1 MQGELNFEELNG
13 LIAKEEYTF
22 NGNQTTCTL
31 TLKNGFIISE
41 VSECHDPRRYSIT
54 LGMEFARK
62 KAMDKLTE
70 MYVFHLCMVSP
81 DFRKEAKP
89 RSVSDL
95 VREVQETSNTKSV
108 FRNEYNYVASLTK
121 FVREDIAVEEISK
134 ITQCII
140 EGSINVPQ
148 HLAIKFVIELLDAV
162 KDMYKNK

>member
-41 VSECHDPRRYSIT
+41 VSECHDPRRYSISV
-54 LGMEFARK
+54 GMEFARK
-62 KAMDKLTE
+62 KAMDKLVE
-70 MYVFHLCMVSP
+70 LYVFHLCMMYPS
-81 DFRKEAKP
+81 FRSEVKP

-95 VREVQETSNTKSV
+95 VREVQSKANTQSV
-108 FRNEYNYVASLTK
+108 FRQEYDYVAGLTK
-121 FVREDIAVEEISK
+121 LVREDIAVEEITK

-140 EGSINVPQ
+140 GGTINVPG
-148 HLAIKFVIELLDAV
+148 HLAIKFVIELLDTI